1 MGRMLKNHLPEPND
15 LVIMIFQESWKDPRL
30 TGNDQYEDS
39 YGKFTLND
47 VPSGIELFD
56 AIRCHLWGIQR
67 GYFRVSYHWLSRP
80 PIRNI
85 HFQKFP
91 GEQLVEW
98 KKCCKVHICD
108 MNGNELEYDD
118 LKKMVSGK
126 FNRFDLSH
134 LTQELMVKIDK

>member
-1 MGRMLKNHLPEPND
+1 M
-15 LVIMIFQESWKDPRL
+15 
-30 TGNDQYEDS
+30 
-39 YGKFTLND
+39 
-47 VPSGIELFD
+47 PSGIELFD
-56 AIRCHLWGIQR
+56 AIRCHLWGIQK
-67 GYFRVSYHWLSRP
+67 GYFRVSQSGQWVFL
-80 PIRNI
+80 IFI

-108 MNGNELEYDD
+108 MNGNELEYED

-134 LTQELMVKIDK
+134 LTQELMIKIDK